1 MYREKILDDAK
12 TIITSDRNNTYGE
25 PEDIFSTIADY
36 WTTYLDIII
45 TPSDVGNMMGLFK
58 IARITANKLHEDSY
72 TDAIGYIACAGE
84 LALENKV
91 DN

>member
-1 MYREKILDDAK
+1 MYREKLLDDAK

-25 PEDIFSTIADY
+25 PEDIFGIIADY
-36 WTTYLDIII
+36 WSIYLDTVI
-45 TPSDVGNMMGLFK
+45 TSTDVGNMMGLFK
-58 IARITANKLHEDSY
+58 IARISANKFHEDSY

-84 LALENKV
+84 LALANKV